1 MVLDLSVVWQW
12 QWQLLLVGL
21 PPIQLSQ
28 KTREQRKA
36 TQTHK
41 NWVQPIR
48 KRKQE
53 TIGGSSGSGSV
64 SLSPS
69 PETTPLLHS
78 NSTRRLRR
86 RRRRPSAQFA
96 FGLAGQVFHV
106 PVPSKHPRHSSDQQE
121 TT

>member
-1 MVLDLSVVWQW
+1 MAMAMATIVSWAPTHPTIPKDSRAAKSNPSAQKLGPANTKTKTGNHRRIIGIRISILD
-12 QWQLLLVGL
+12 
-21 PPIQLSQ
+21 P
-28 KTREQRKA
+28 
-36 TQTHK
+36 
-41 NWVQPIR
+41 
-48 KRKQE
+48 
-53 TIGGSSGSGSV
+53 
-64 SLSPS
+64 